1 MSQCKSFIVFFHSK
15 KNNLIKIIIVVA
27 VCSVVSNSLW
37 PHEQQHARLLWPSL
51 SPGFCSNS
59 HPLSQWCHPTIS
71 SSAVPFF
78 FCFSLSQYQLHV
90 DMYPFFFFLNFGL
103 FFVFKIYLFMYLL
116 LGTLGLCCCAG
127 AFPSCSKWGLLSS
140 WHAQA
145 SHCGG
150 FSCCGARVR
159 ESRLLWL

>member
-1 MSQCKSFIVFFHSK
+1 MQKCAESPNSQRLL
-15 KNNLIKIIIVVA
+15 KNNYHVPDSSWSHGLKPPGS
-27 VCSVVSNSLW
+27 SVLHNLPVFAQIHIHWVSDAIQPS
-37 PHEQQHARLLWPSL
+37 HLLPSPF
-51 SPGFCSNS
+51 SFASVFPS
-59 HPLSQWCHPTIS
+59 IS
-71 SSAVPFF
+71 YTSTCIHS
-78 FCFSLSQYQLHV
+78 
-90 DMYPFFFFLNFGL
+90 FFFLNFGL